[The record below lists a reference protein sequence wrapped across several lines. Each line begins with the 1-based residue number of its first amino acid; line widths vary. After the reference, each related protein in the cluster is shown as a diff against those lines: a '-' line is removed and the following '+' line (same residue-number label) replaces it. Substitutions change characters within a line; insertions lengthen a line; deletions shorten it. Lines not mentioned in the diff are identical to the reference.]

1 MLDLMGIYLGL
12 IEPSSMSM
20 RDQNSLLPMTILLRG
35 APTPNL
41 YEFILMRDQYTVSAP
56 LSSEARVW
64 LHCLSLCW

>member
-35 APTPNL
+35 GTNT
-41 YEFILMRDQYTVSAP
+41 EFILMRDQYTVSAP